1 MHQMRQMNSI
11 DSIHYQLKYIG
22 QMQRLNHAVIRNLYF
37 IIFQNEP
44 GAKATQVAQL
54 KKFYCKRR
62 S

>member
-1 MHQMRQMNSI
+1 
-11 DSIHYQLKYIG
+11 
-22 QMQRLNHAVIRNLYF
+22 MQRLNHAVIRNLYF

-62 S
+62 SSSQDREMQMGSGRGHLHEVLP